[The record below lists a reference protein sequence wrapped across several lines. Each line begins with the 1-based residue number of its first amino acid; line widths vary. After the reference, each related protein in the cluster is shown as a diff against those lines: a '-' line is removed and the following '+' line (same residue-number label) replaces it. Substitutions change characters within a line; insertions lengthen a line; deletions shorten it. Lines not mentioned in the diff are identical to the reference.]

1 MNDMYLIMLIALGI
15 LAVADL
21 VVGVSNDAVNFL
33 NSAIGS
39 KAVPFR
45 TIMIVASIGVVL
57 GAIASSGMME
67 IARSGIF
74 VPDQFYFNEIM
85 IICMAVMIGDILLL
99 DFFNSVGLPTS
110 TTVSIIFNLLGAAVA
125 VSLLKIYNS
134 DDSFST
140 LGNYINSAKALEIII
155 GILLSVVIAFT
166 VGALVQFITRY
177 LVSFD
182 FEKKPLIVPSAFGGV
197 GITAIFYFI
206 VIKGLKGSPFL
217 SEVFST
223 WVSENNYLFLAIS
236 FALWTIIS
244 FLIQILLKINV
255 YKLIIILGTFAL
267 AMAFAGN
274 DLVNFV
280 GVPIAAYQGYE
291 AWAASGEAANAFNM
305 AILKDKVSTPTF
317 LLLLSGLIMVLTL
330 WFSEKAHRVVKTSV
344 DLSRQDEGKERFQA
358 NLLSQQLVKVS
369 MFLNSGF
376 VRVLPPKAKNSIER
390 QFKKPSVSYI
400 DQKIDAPAFDMIR
413 AAVNLMVASLL
424 ISFATSLKLP
434 LSTTYVTFM
443 VAMGTSL
450 ADRAWGSD
458 SAVYRVAGVLNVIG
472 GWFMTAIV
480 AFITAALLATIIF
493 TFGEISLIAL
503 FAIAFILIIRTYLKG
518 RKAAEEFRE
527 DELFRKAEST
537 SIKGVIEESSDN
549 VSTIMKRAGKVY
561 AATLEGLAKQ
571 DVKKLKNAKRYTE
584 KLDTDVEELK
594 DHIFYYIKNLKG
606 HDVGASRFYLL
617 VQDKFQDIAQS
628 LELITKSSLKHV
640 KNNHKG
646 LKFNQIKDLKEIE
659 SRLLDLFSKTRK
671 EFDNNSLQNIGHIL
685 NEKQEL
691 FDYVSAQI
699 EKQIERTKDP
709 DSSSKN
715 TTLYFTLLLETKDLI
730 AATLDVL
737 ELYYLEFKKANKRV
751 NTVTL

>member
-1 MNDMYLIMLIALGI
+1 MSDIYLIMLIALAC

-39 KAVPFR
+39 KAISFR
-45 TIMIVASIGVVL
+45 TMMIVASVGVVL
-57 GAIASSGMME
+57 GALASSGMME
-67 IARSGIF
+67 IARKGIF
-74 VPDQFYFNEIM
+74 VPSEFYFNEIM

-125 VSLLKIYNS
+125 VGLLKIY
-134 DDSFST
+134 DADASFST
-140 LGNYINSAKALEIII
+140 IGTYINSDKALEIII
-155 GILLSVVIAFT
+155 GILLSVVVAFT
-166 VGALVQFITRY
+166 IGALVQFVTRY
-177 LVSFD
+177 LVSFN
-182 FEKKPLIVPSAFGGV
+182 FEQKPKIVPSLFGGI
-197 GITAIFYFI
+197 GIACIMYFI
-206 VIKGLKGSPFL
+206 VIKGLKGSPFMP
-217 SEVFST
+217 SEVAAWISDY
-223 WVSENNYLFLAIS
+223 NYLF
-236 FALWTIIS
+236 
-244 FLIQILLKINV
+244 FLISVAFWSLISYLMMVVFKINV

-291 AWAASGEAANAFNM
+291 AWSASGAAANNFTM
-305 AILKDKVSTPTF
+305 EILAEKVPTPIY

-344 DLSRQDEGKERFQA
+344 DLARQDEGKERFRS
-358 NLLSQQLVKVS
+358 NVLSQKLVRLS
-369 MFLNSGF
+369 MIANEGF
-376 VRVLPPKAKNSIER
+376 VKMLPKRTQTSIQQR
-390 QFKKPSVSYI
+390 FKKPEINYV
-400 DQKIDAPAFDMIR
+400 DKTIDAPAFDMVR
-413 AAVNLMVASLL
+413 AAINLMVASLL

-472 GWFMTAIV
+472 GWFMTAIA
-480 AFITAALLATIIF
+480 AFVTASILASIIYI
-493 TFGEISLIAL
+493 FGEVSLILL
-503 FAIAFILIIRTYLKG
+503 FSVAIILIVRTYLKG
-518 RKAAEEFRE
+518 KKAAAEFKE

-537 SIKGVIEESSDN
+537 SIIGVIEESSAN
-549 VSTIMKRAGKVY
+549 VSTIMRRAGKVY
-561 AATLEGLAKQ
+561 AATLEGLAKK
-571 DVKKLKNAKRYTE
+571 DAKKLKNAKKYTA
-584 KLDTDVEELK
+584 KLDQEVEELK
-594 DHIFYYIKNLKG
+594 DHIFYYIKNLNG
-606 HDVGASRFYLL
+606 HDVGASRVYLL
-617 VQDKFQDIAQS
+617 VQDKFQDIVQS
-628 LELITKSSLKHV
+628 LELISKSSLRHV

-659 SRLLDLFSKTRK
+659 DKLLDLFNKTRK
-671 EFDNNSLQNIGHIL
+671 EFENKNLDNLGGIL
-685 NEKQEL
+685 NDKQAL
-691 FDYVSAQI
+691 FSYVSKQI
-699 EKQIERTKDP
+699 EKQIERTKEP

-730 AATLDVL
+730 SATLDVL
-737 ELYYLEFKKANKRV
+737 EMYYGEHKKAVSLDKE
-751 NTVTL
+751 

>member
-1 MNDMYLIMLIALGI
+1 MYLIMLIALAV

-21 VVGVSNDAVNFL
+21 VVGVANDAVNFL

-39 KAVPFR
+39 KAVSFKL
-45 TIMIVASIGVVL
+45 IMIVASL
-57 GAIASSGMME
+57 GIFFGAVSSSGMME

-74 VPDQFYFNEIM
+74 IPSEFYFNEIM

-99 DFFNSVGLPTS
+99 GFFNSLGMPTS

-125 VSLLKIYNS
+125 VSLLKIYDS

-140 LGNYINSAKALEIII
+140 LGNYINSAKALEIIV
-155 GILLSVVIAFT
+155 GILMSVGIAFV
-166 VGALVQFITRY
+166 VGAFVQYITRY
-177 LVSFD
+177 LVSFN
-182 FEKKPLIVPSAFGGV
+182 FSKKPKFVPALFGGF

-206 VIKGLKGSPFL
+206 IIKGLKGTSVLPEQL
-217 SEVFST
+217 TIWADSNM
-223 WVSENNYLFLAIS
+223 WLFLLYNFII
-236 FALWTIIS
+236 WTLVS
-244 FLIQILLKINV
+244 FLLNVLIKLDV
-255 YKLIIILGTFAL
+255 YKLIIVLGTFAL

-280 GVPIAAYQGYE
+280 GVPIAAFQGWE
-291 AWAASGEAANAFNM
+291 AWTASGIAADQYEMTVLAN
-305 AILKDKVSTPTF
+305 KVSTPIY

-330 WFSEKAHRVVKTSV
+330 WFSEKAQRVLKTSV

-358 NLLSQQLVKVS
+358 NLLSQQLVRISILANAGITKI
-369 MFLNSGF
+369 
-376 VRVLPPKAKNSIER
+376 LPNRINDSIEKR
-390 QFKKPSVSYI
+390 FKKVETNPYEK
-400 DQKIDAPAFDMIR
+400 KIDAPAFDMIR

-472 GWFMTAIV
+472 GWFMTAIA
-480 AFITAALLATIIF
+480 AFLTAATLAFIIF
-493 TFGEISLIAL
+493 TVGEISLIVL
-503 FAIAFILIIRTYLKG
+503 FALAIVLIIRTYMKG
-518 RKAAEEFRE
+518 KKAAAEFKE
-527 DELFRKAEST
+527 DELLRKAEST
-537 SIKGVIEESSDN
+537 SIQGVIDESSSN

-571 DVKKLKNAKRYTE
+571 NVRKLKSAKKYTE
-584 KLDTDVEELK
+584 KLDEEVEELK

-617 VQDKFQDIAQS
+617 VLDHLQDITQS
-628 LELITKSSLKHV
+628 LELITKASLKHV

-659 SRLLDLFSKTRK
+659 TELLDLFNRTKTD
-671 EFDNNSLQNIGHIL
+671 FDNKSLDNIGVIL
-685 NEKQEL
+685 NEKQNLLNKLTE
-691 FDYVSAQI
+691 QI
-699 EKQIERTKDP
+699 EKQIARTKDP

-730 AATLDVL
+730 MSTHEML
-737 ELYYLEFKKANKRV
+737 ELYFIEHKKAKKIESDLV
-751 NTVTL
+751 

>member
-1 MNDMYLIMLIALGI
+1 MNDMYLIMLIALAV

-21 VVGVSNDAVNFL
+21 VVGVANDAVNFL

-39 KAVPFR
+39 KAVSFKL
-45 TIMIVASIGVVL
+45 IMIVASL
-57 GAIASSGMME
+57 GIFFGAVSSSGMME

-74 VPDQFYFNEIM
+74 IPSEFYFNEIM

-99 DFFNSVGLPTS
+99 GFFNSLGMPTS

-134 DDSFST
+134 DDSFSN
-140 LGNYINSAKALEIII
+140 LGNYINSAKALEIIL
-155 GILLSVVIAFT
+155 GILMSVGIAFV
-166 VGALVQFITRY
+166 VGAIVQYITRY
-177 LVSFD
+177 LVSFN
-182 FEKKPLIVPSAFGGV
+182 FEKKPKFVPAVFGGV

-206 VIKGLKGSPFL
+206 IIKGLRGTAILPEQLSIWADSNLLMFL
-217 SEVFST
+217 LYNF
-223 WVSENNYLFLAIS
+223 
-236 FALWTIIS
+236 IIWSLVS
-244 FLIQILLKINV
+244 FLLDVLIKLNV
-255 YKLIIILGTFAL
+255 YKLIIVLGTFAL

-280 GVPIAAYQGYE
+280 GVPIAAFQGWE
-291 AWAASGEAANAFNM
+291 AWSASGIPADQYEMTVLA
-305 AILKDKVSTPTF
+305 DKVSTPIY

-330 WFSEKAHRVVKTSV
+330 WFSEKAQRVLKTSV

-358 NLLSQQLVKVS
+358 NLLSQQLVKFS
-369 MFLNSGF
+369 MIINMGIT
-376 VRVLPPKAKNSIER
+376 RVLPKKVNDSIEK
-390 QFKKPSVSYI
+390 QFRKPEVLHI
-400 DQKIDAPAFDMIR
+400 DRKIDAPAFDMIR

-472 GWFMTAIV
+472 GWFLTAMV
-480 AFITAALLATIIF
+480 ASLVAGTLAFIIYTV
-493 TFGEISLIAL
+493 GEISLVVFFTL
-503 FAIAFILIIRTYLKG
+503 AIILIIRTYLKG
-518 RKAAEEFRE
+518 KRAAAEFKEE
-527 DELFRKAEST
+527 ELFRKAEST
-537 SIKGVIEESSDN
+537 SIQGVIEESSSN
-549 VSTIMKRAGKVY
+549 VSTIMKRASKVY

-571 DVKKLKNAKRYTE
+571 NVKKLKNAKKYTE
-584 KLDTDVEELK
+584 KLDEEVEELK

-617 VQDKFQDIAQS
+617 VQDNLQDITQS
-628 LELITKSSLKHV
+628 LELITKASLKHV

-659 SRLLDLFSKTRK
+659 LDLLELFNKTKK
-671 EFDNNSLQNIGHIL
+671 EFDTNSLDNIGVIL
-685 NEKQEL
+685 NEKQNLLNKVSEL
-691 FDYVSAQI
+691 I
-699 EKQIERTKDP
+699 EKQIARTKDP

-715 TTLYFTLLLETKDLI
+715 TSLYFTLLLETKDLI
-730 AATLDVL
+730 VSTLEML
-737 ELYYLEFKKANKRV
+737 ELYYIEHKKAKV
-751 NTVTL
+751 IDKKII